1 MNKLIT
7 LQKKKYLFWSHRS
20 IRIMKA
26 ILILFLMA
34 IQVTAN
40 NAYSQFVSLNLS
52 MKNTTVSAVINS
64 ISAQTGYEFSYDAD
78 LLNKRINSVYVDAKN
93 EHIETVLGKTF
104 KGTNINYRILNN
116 RIFLKEDIDKTN
128 ELSVLEKQQQKVVK
142 GTVTDVTGLAVIGA
156 NVFVKGTTTGTIT
169 DMDGKYVLNK
179 VPDDAILVFSYIGFL
194 EQEIKVAGKGTIDVL
209 LKEDSKK
216 LDEVVI
222 VGYGTQKK
230 VNLTGS
236 ITAVNASELSGISTS
251 NLSNTLAG
259 RAPGVNITG
268 NSGLMG
274 SSSDI
279 RIRGGFGEPLFVIDG
294 IVRDKDAFDAL
305 EVNEIDQLSFLKDA
319 MLLRLPFTVL
329 RRETV

>member
-1 MNKLIT
+1 
-7 LQKKKYLFWSHRS
+7 
-20 IRIMKA
+20 MKA
-26 ILILFLMA
+26 ILILFLIA

-40 NAYSQFVSLNLS
+40 NVYSQFVSLNLS

-78 LLNKRINSVYVDAKN
+78 LLNKRISSVYVDAKN

-116 RIFLKEDIDKTN
+116 RIFLKEDVDKTK
-128 ELSVLEKQQQKVVK
+128 ELSALDKQQQQKVVK

-156 NVFVKGTTTGTIT
+156 NVFVKGTTSGTIT
-169 DMDGKYVLNK
+169 DMDGKYVLNN

-194 EQEIKVAGKGTIDVL
+194 EQEIKVAGKATIDVL

-294 IVRDKDAFDAL
+294 IVRDKNAFDAL
-305 EVNEIDQLSFLKDA
+305 EVNEIDQLSF
-319 MLLRLPFTVL
+319 
-329 RRETV
+329 